1 MPDKKALPSMSAI
14 LEKVFED
21 APEFLVVLDPDLHI
35 RMAGAAFREAMRY
48 EPDKPKSFLDT
59 VERFAVSRVRDTLE
73 RLRKDGVKHQTL
85 EVRHHLN
92 DETTRT
98 VTYSFVACLDDK
110 GECRALIGLGREEAP
125 SPRSR
130 EEIDA
135 LKSDLEMTTAKM
147 ERRSKEIAR
156 LRGELQRQTTRDE
169 LTDLGNRRFLLERLE
184 IEVARASRYD
194 EPLTL
199 ILFDVDRMGNVNDS
213 YGRDKGDE
221 VIREVARVIR
231 EQIRNTDVAGRYD
244 GEEFM
249 VLCPHTDRANAQF
262 LAERLRRR
270 VADMSF
276 HAEQEEFGV
285 TISVGLVTLTGQN
298 EFAIEAI
305 LQAAENAVATAKQS
319 GMNRVKIFEVV

>member
-1 MPDKKALPSMSAI
+1 MPSKKALPSMSAI

-21 APEFLVVLDPDLHI
+21 APEFLVVLDPDLQI
-35 RMAGAAFREAMRY
+35 RMAGAAFRKATQYDAE
-48 EPDKPKSFLDT
+48 KPKSFLDT

-73 RLRKDGVKHQTL
+73 RLRKDGVKHETI
-85 EVRHHLN
+85 EVRHQQS
-92 DETTRT
+92 DETTCS
-98 VTYSFVACLDDK
+98 VTYSFVACLDDT
-110 GECRALIGLGREEAP
+110 GECRALVGLGREDAP

-130 EEIDA
+130 EEIEA
-135 LKSDLEMTTAKM
+135 LKVDLEATTVKM

-199 ILFDVDRMGNVNDS
+199 ILFDVDLMGNVNDS

-221 VIREVARVIR
+221 VIREVARTIR

-270 VADMSF
+270 IADLSF
-276 HAEQEEFGV
+276 QAEQEEFGV
-285 TISVGLVTLTGQN
+285 TISVGLVTLSGQN

>member
-21 APEFLVVLDPDLHI
+21 APEFLVVLDPDLQI
-35 RMAGAAFREAMRY
+35 RMAGAAFREAIRY
-48 EPDKPKSFLDT
+48 DTAKSHSFLDT

-85 EVRHHLN
+85 EVRHHLA
-92 DETTRT
+92 DETALT

-125 SPRSR
+125 SPQSR

-135 LKSDLEMTTAKM
+135 LKNDLEMTTAKM

-156 LRGELQRQTTRDE
+156 LRTELQRQTTRDE

-184 IEVARASRYD
+184 IEVAHASRYD
-194 EPLTL
+194 EPITL
-199 ILFDVDRMGNVNDS
+199 ILFDVDRMGNVNDT

-231 EQIRNTDVAGRYD
+231 EQVRNTDVAGRYD

-270 VADMSF
+270 VAELSF
-276 HAEQEEFGV
+276 QAEQDEFGV
-285 TISVGLVTLTGQN
+285 TISVGLVTLTGHN